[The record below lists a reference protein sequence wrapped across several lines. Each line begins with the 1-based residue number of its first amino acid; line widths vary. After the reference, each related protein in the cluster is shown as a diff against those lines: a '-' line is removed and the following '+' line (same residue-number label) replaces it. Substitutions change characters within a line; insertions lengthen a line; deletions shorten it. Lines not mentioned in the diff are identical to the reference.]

1 MAAIN
6 AAFLFIL
13 NYLSAYEND
22 IYNRRANRYD

>member
-13 NYLSAYEND
+13 NYLSAYEKN
-22 IYNRRANRYD
+22 IYNRRTNRYD